1 MLIASHDLCTMAVAV
16 VAAAYKQI
24 YDLALFIVGA
34 RPKSIYA

>member
-1 MLIASHDLCTMAVAV
+1 MLIASHDLCAMAVA